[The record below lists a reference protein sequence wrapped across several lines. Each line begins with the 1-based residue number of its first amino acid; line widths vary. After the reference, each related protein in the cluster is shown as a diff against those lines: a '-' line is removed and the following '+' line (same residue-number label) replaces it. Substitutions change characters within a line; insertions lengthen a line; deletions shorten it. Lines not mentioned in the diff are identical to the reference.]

1 MSAVMVAVFSSLRDA
16 ESVHTELIRGG
27 FPTGR
32 LELTS
37 ACGTA
42 RGSHS
47 SPREYERYFAEFFS
61 ERSDRSFVTE
71 LAKRVATGDVTTI
84 AVHSRG
90 ASETLCVTQILE
102 NQGALQVI
110 PDALVEVVH
119 LNGSEAGSWLD
130 YLLPEYAGAA
140 GRFCLRP
147 FP

>member
-1 MSAVMVAVFSSLRDA
+1 MSAVMVAVFSSFRDA

-37 ACGTA
+37 ASGTA

-61 ERSDRSFVTE
+61 DRSDRSFVTE
-71 LAKRVATGDVTTI
+71 LAKRVATGGVTTI

-90 ASETLCVTQILE
+90 APDTLRVTQILE